1 MYTAEMTMEYE
12 VLKNKVCVL
21 MSTYNGE
28 QFIEEQ
34 LQSLKNQEGVDVQIL
49 VRDDGSTDHTLD
61 ILNQWQQTG
70 FLTWYQ
76 GENLKPARSF
86 LNLIRKA
93 PETEYYAFCDQDDV
107 WFSDKLPSAVQ
118 ALIGHEATPALYY
131 GQTQLVDVRLQ
142 PLPTP
147 NLLPADTLQQAIIN
161 HTATGG
167 TIVFNHKLR
176 ELLQTYTP
184 QYISMHDS
192 WAHLVCLAVD
202 GYVHFDS
209 TPHMYYRQHEHN
221 VLGMHQS
228 FAEEWRKRYSRNFV
242 GKERERSKTV
252 HELLC
257 GYRHLIRK
265 EYLPLL
271 EDAEGYLHDWRKK
284 CRLLFSTKV
293 QPLSLKHNILFR
305 LSVLLGRF

>member
-1 MYTAEMTMEYE
+1 MEN
-12 VLKNKVCVL
+12 KNLEHKVCVL

-28 QFIEEQ
+28 RFIEEQ
-34 LQSLKNQEGVDVQIL
+34 LRSLRNQEGVDVQVL
-49 VRDDGSTDHTLD
+49 VRDDGSTDCTLD

-86 LNLIRKA
+86 MNLIHQA
-93 PETEYYAFCDQDDV
+93 PEVAYYAFCDQDDV
-107 WFSDKLPSAVQ
+107 WFGDKLHSAVQ
-118 ALIGHEATPALYY
+118 ALAGHEATPALYY
-131 GQTQLVDVRLQ
+131 GQTQLVDVLLQ

-147 NLLPADTLQQAIIN
+147 KLSPADTLQQAIVN

-167 TIVFNHKLR
+167 TVVFNHKLKV
-176 ELLQTYTP
+176 LLQDYNP

-192 WAHLVCLAVD
+192 WAHLVCLAVG

-209 TPHMYYRQHEHN
+209 TPHMYYRQHDHN

-228 FAEEWRKRYSRNFV
+228 FMEEWRKRYSRNFV

-257 GYRHLIRK
+257 GYRHLVRK
-265 EYLPLL
+265 EDLALL
-271 EDAEGYLHDWRKK
+271 EDADGYLRDWRKRW
-284 CRLLFSTKV
+284 RLLFSFKV
-293 QPLSLKHNILFR
+293 QPLSLKHNFLFR

>member
-167 TIVFNHKLR
+167 TIVFNHKLKV
-176 ELLQTYTP
+176 LLQDYNP

-192 WAHLVCLAVD
+192 WSLLVCLAVG

-209 TPHMYYRQHEHN
+209 VPHIYYRQHSNN
-221 VLGMHQS
+221 VVGMQRS
-228 FAEEWRKRYSRNFV
+228 FIKEWLNRFRRNYV
-242 GKERERSKTV
+242 GKECERSRVV
-252 HELLC
+252 HELLR
-257 GYRHLIRK
+257 GYQQQMR
-265 EYLPLL
+265 E
-271 EDAEGYLHDWRKK
+271 EDVCFLQNIEGYSQNWRKK
-284 CRLLFSTKV
+284 YKLLFSNQIK
-293 QPLSLKHNILFR
+293 PISLKYDILFR
-305 LSVLLGRF
+305 LSIILNRF

>member
-1 MYTAEMTMEYE
+1 MEN
-12 VLKNKVCVL
+12 KNLEHKVCVL

-28 QFIEEQ
+28 RFIEEQ
-34 LQSLKNQEGVDVQIL
+34 LRSLRNQEGVDVQVL
-49 VRDDGSTDHTLD
+49 VRDDGSTDCTLD

-86 LNLIRKA
+86 MNLIHQA
-93 PETEYYAFCDQDDV
+93 PEVAYYAFCDQDDV
-107 WFSDKLPSAVQ
+107 WFGDKLHSAVQ
-118 ALIGHEATPALYY
+118 ALAGHEATPALYY
-131 GQTQLVDVRLQ
+131 GQTQLVDVLLQ

-147 NLLPADTLQQAIIN
+147 KLSPADTLQQAIVN

-167 TIVFNHKLR
+167 TVVFNHKLKV
-176 ELLQTYTP
+176 LLQDYNP

-192 WAHLVCLAVD
+192 WAHLVCLAVG

-209 TPHMYYRQHEHN
+209 APHMYYRQHDHN

-228 FAEEWRKRYSRNFV
+228 FMEEWRKRYSRNFV

-257 GYRHLIRK
+257 GYRHLVRK
-265 EYLPLL
+265 EDLALL
-271 EDAEGYLHDWRKK
+271 EDADGYLCDWRKRW
-284 CRLLFSTKV
+284 RLLFSFKV
-293 QPLSLKHNILFR
+293 QPLSLKHNFLFR

>member
-1 MYTAEMTMEYE
+1 MEN
-12 VLKNKVCVL
+12 KNLEHKVCVL

-28 QFIEEQ
+28 RFIEEQ
-34 LQSLKNQEGVDVQIL
+34 LRSLRNQEGVDVQVL
-49 VRDDGSTDHTLD
+49 VRDDGSTDCTLD

-86 LNLIRKA
+86 MNLIHQA
-93 PETEYYAFCDQDDV
+93 PEVAYYAFCDQDDV
-107 WFSDKLPSAVQ
+107 WFGDKLHSAVQ
-118 ALIGHEATPALYY
+118 ALAGHEATPALYY
-131 GQTQLVDVRLQ
+131 GQT
-142 PLPTP
+142 
-147 NLLPADTLQQAIIN
+147 
-161 HTATGG
+161 H
-167 TIVFNHKLR
+167 FNHKLKV
-176 ELLQTYTP
+176 LLQDYDP

-192 WAHLVCLAVD
+192 WAHLVCLAVG

-209 TPHMYYRQHEHN
+209 APHMYYRQHDHN

-228 FAEEWRKRYSRNFV
+228 FMEEWRKRYSRNFV

-257 GYRHLIRK
+257 GYRHLVRK
-265 EYLPLL
+265 EDLALL
-271 EDAEGYLHDWRKK
+271 EDADGYLRDWRKRW
-284 CRLLFSTKV
+284 RLLFSFKV
-293 QPLSLKHNILFR
+293 QPLSLKHNFLFR